1 MEGVVLVGRIVLI
14 LIPLL
19 ALRTIYKRFKRKQQ
33 RLADLAHREKYGG
46 FGGIESIERDGLI
59 VLRSRQ
65 TPELSE
71 NEYSDYLER
80 DSNRDQNFMDL
91 RLILSD
97 IIDDINDDE
106 DTDDEQRRMME
117 LDGRGEWIGENQE
130 GLEQH
135 SVLVAEEEIGSGIT
149 IAETPTDD
157 DMDER
162 LEREGGKSG
171 AVQVTLSWDDY
182 NDLDLHLFCPNG
194 ERIYFN
200 NKISDCGGVL
210 DVDMNVKPVS
220 NNPVENIVWEN
231 IPNPGKYK
239 VGVHFYKHF
248 RKKKSKKTCKFRLRV
263 VVDADSREY
272 QGSITYGQAIQMVTT
287 FTILPRAIKELLE

>member
-1 MEGVVLVGRIVLI
+1 MEGVVLVGRIALI

-19 ALRTIYKRFKRKQQ
+19 ALRSIYKRGKRKQQ

-46 FGGIESIERDGLI
+46 LGEIESVERDGLI

-65 TPELSE
+65 TTELSE

-97 IIDDINDDE
+97 IIGDINDEE
-106 DTDDEQRRMME
+106 DIDDEQRRMME
-117 LDGRGEWIGENQE
+117 LGGRGEWIEDNQE

-200 NKISDCGGVL
+200 NKTSECGGVL

-231 IPNPGKYK
+231 IPHPGKYK

-248 RKKKSKKTCKFRLRV
+248 RKKRSKKTCAFRLRV
-263 VVDADSREY
+263 VVDSDSREY

>member
-1 MEGVVLVGRIVLI
+1 MEDVVLAGRIVLI
-14 LIPLL
+14 LILSL
-19 ALRTIYKRFKRKQQ
+19 ALRTIYKRGKKKQQ
-33 RLADLAHREKYGG
+33 RLADIAHREKYGG
-46 FGGIESIERDGLI
+46 VGKIESIERDGLI

-65 TPELSE
+65 TTELSE
-71 NEYSDYLER
+71 NEYSNYLER

-97 IIDDINDDE
+97 IIDDINDEE
-106 DTDDEQRRMME
+106 DIDDEQRRMME
-117 LDGRGEWIGENQE
+117 LDGRGEWIEDNQE
-130 GLEQH
+130 ELEQH
-135 SVLVAEEEIGSGIT
+135 SALVAEEEIGSGIT

-182 NDLDLHLFCPNG
+182 NDLDLHLFCPDG

-200 NKISDCGGVL
+200 NKTSNCGGVL

-248 RKKKSKKTCKFRLRV
+248 RKKRSKKTCQFRLRV
-263 VVDADSREY
+263 VIDSDSREY

-287 FTILPRAIKELLE
+287 FTILPRAIK

>member
-1 MEGVVLVGRIVLI
+1 MEGIVIAGGIALI
-14 LIPLL
+14 LISSLV
-19 ALRTIYKRFKRKQQ
+19 LRSIYMRIKRKHQ
-33 RLADLAHREKYGG
+33 RLADLAHHQKYGG
-46 FGGIESIERDGLI
+46 FESIESVERDGLM

-65 TPELSE
+65 TTELSE
-71 NEYSDYLER
+71 DEYSDYLER
-80 DSNRDQNFMDL
+80 DSHRDQNFVDL

-97 IIDDINDDE
+97 IIEDINDE
-106 DTDDEQRRMME
+106 QEIDDEQRRIME
-117 LDGRGEWIGENQE
+117 LDGRGEWIEENQE

-149 IAETPTDD
+149 IAEAPIDD

-162 LEREGGKSG
+162 LMREGGKSG

-182 NDLDLHLFCPNG
+182 NDLDLHLFCPDG

-200 NKISDCGGVL
+200 NKISECGGIL

-231 IPNPGKYK
+231 IPAPGKYK
-239 VGVHFYKHF
+239 VGVHFYKHY
-248 RKKKSKKTCKFRLRV
+248 RKKRSKKTCKFRLRV
-263 VVDADSREY
+263 VVDDNSREY

-287 FTILPRAIKELLE
+287 FTIIPRAIKE

>member
-1 MEGVVLVGRIVLI
+1 MEDVVLVGRIVLI
-14 LIPLL
+14 LILSL
-19 ALRTIYKRFKRKQQ
+19 ALRTIYKRGKKKQQ
-33 RLADLAHREKYGG
+33 RLADIAHREKYGG
-46 FGGIESIERDGLI
+46 VGKIESIERDGLI

-65 TPELSE
+65 TTELSE
-71 NEYSDYLER
+71 NEYSNYLER

-97 IIDDINDDE
+97 IIDDINDEE
-106 DTDDEQRRMME
+106 DIDDEQRRMME
-117 LDGRGEWIGENQE
+117 LDGRGEWIEDNQE
-130 GLEQH
+130 ELEQH
-135 SVLVAEEEIGSGIT
+135 SALVAEEEIGSGIT

-182 NDLDLHLFCPNG
+182 NDLDLHLFCPDG

-200 NKISDCGGVL
+200 NKTSNCGGVL

-248 RKKKSKKTCKFRLRV
+248 RKKRSKKTCQFRLRV
-263 VVDADSREY
+263 VIDSDSREY

-287 FTILPRAIKELLE
+287 FTILPRAIK

>member
-1 MEGVVLVGRIVLI
+1 MEGVVLAGRIALI

-19 ALRTIYKRFKRKQQ
+19 ALRTIYKRIKRKQQ

-46 FGGIESIERDGLI
+46 FGEIESIERDGLI

-106 DTDDEQRRMME
+106 DTDDEQHRMME
-117 LDGRGEWIGENQE
+117 LDGRGEWIEENQE

-200 NKISDCGGVL
+200 NKTSDCGGVL

-231 IPNPGKYK
+231 IPAPGKYK

-287 FTILPRAIKELLE
+287 FAILPRAIKEL

>member
-1 MEGVVLVGRIVLI
+1 MEGVVLAGRIALI

-19 ALRTIYKRFKRKQQ
+19 ALRTIYKRIKKNQQ

-46 FGGIESIERDGLI
+46 LGKIESIERDGLI

-65 TPELSE
+65 TTELSE

-80 DSNRDQNFMDL
+80 DSDRNQNFMDL

-97 IIDDINDDE
+97 IIDDIDDE
-106 DTDDEQRRMME
+106 EDIGDEQRRTME

-231 IPNPGKYK
+231 IPTPGKYK

-263 VVDADSREY
+263 VVDSDSREY

-287 FTILPRAIKELLE
+287 FTILPRAIKE

>member
-1 MEGVVLVGRIVLI
+1 MEGVVIAGGIALI
-14 LIPLL
+14 LVSSL
-19 ALRTIYKRFKRKQQ
+19 ALRSIYMRIKRKHQ
-33 RLADLAHREKYGG
+33 RLSDLAHHQKYGA
-46 FGGIESIERDGLI
+46 FESIESVERDGLM

-65 TPELSE
+65 TTELSE
-71 NEYSDYLER
+71 DEYSDYLER
-80 DSNRDQNFMDL
+80 DSHRDQNFVDL

-97 IIDDINDDE
+97 IIEDINDE
-106 DTDDEQRRMME
+106 QEIDDEQRRIME
-117 LDGRGEWIGENQE
+117 LDGRGEWIEENQE

-149 IAETPTDD
+149 IAEAPIDD

-162 LEREGGKSG
+162 LMREGGKSG

-182 NDLDLHLFCPNG
+182 NDLDLHLFCPDG

-200 NKISDCGGVL
+200 NKNSDCGGVL

-231 IPNPGKYK
+231 IPTPGKYK

-248 RKKKSKKTCKFRLRV
+248 RKKRSKKTCKFRLRV

-287 FTILPRAIKELLE
+287 FTILPRAIKE

>member
-1 MEGVVLVGRIVLI
+1 MEGVVLAGRIALI

-19 ALRTIYKRFKRKQQ
+19 ALRTIYKRIKKNQQ

-46 FGGIESIERDGLI
+46 LGKIESVERDGLI

-65 TPELSE
+65 TTELSE

-80 DSNRDQNFMDL
+80 DSDRNQNFMDL

-97 IIDDINDDE
+97 IIDDIDDE
-106 DTDDEQRRMME
+106 EDIGDEQRRTME
-117 LDGRGEWIGENQE
+117 LDGRGEWIGENQD

-220 NNPVENIVWEN
+220 NNPVENIVWEK

-287 FTILPRAIKELLE
+287 FTILPRAIK

>member
-1 MEGVVLVGRIVLI
+1 MEGIVIAGRIALI

-19 ALRTIYKRFKRKQQ
+19 VLRSIYKRFQRKQQ
-33 RLADLAHREKYGG
+33 RLADLAYRQKYGA
-46 FGGIESIERDGLI
+46 FGSIESVERDGLM

-65 TPELSE
+65 TTELSE
-71 NEYSDYLER
+71 DEYSDYLER
-80 DSNRDQNFMDL
+80 DSHRDQNFVDL

-97 IIDDINDDE
+97 IIEDINDE
-106 DTDDEQRRMME
+106 QEIDDEQRRIME
-117 LDGRGEWIGENQE
+117 LDGRGEWIEENQE

-149 IAETPTDD
+149 IAEAPIDD

-162 LEREGGKSG
+162 LIREGGKSG

-182 NDLDLHLFCPNG
+182 NDLDLHLFCPDG

-200 NKISDCGGVL
+200 NKTSECGGEL

-231 IPNPGKYK
+231 IPTPGK
-239 VGVHFYKHF
+239 
-248 RKKKSKKTCKFRLRV
+248 
-263 VVDADSREY
+263 
-272 QGSITYGQAIQMVTT
+272 
-287 FTILPRAIKELLE
+287 

>member
-1 MEGVVLVGRIVLI
+1 MEGVVLAGRIALI

-19 ALRTIYKRFKRKQQ
+19 ALRTIYKRIKRKQQ

-46 FGGIESIERDGLI
+46 FGEIESIERDGLI

-65 TPELSE
+65 TTELSE

-106 DTDDEQRRMME
+106 DTDDEQHRMME
-117 LDGRGEWIGENQE
+117 LDGRGEWIEENQE

-200 NKISDCGGVL
+200 NKTSDCGGVL

-231 IPNPGKYK
+231 IPAPGKYK

>member
-1 MEGVVLVGRIVLI
+1 MEGVVLAGRIALI

-19 ALRTIYKRFKRKQQ
+19 ALRTIYKRIKRKQQ

-46 FGGIESIERDGLI
+46 FGEIESIERDGLI

-65 TPELSE
+65 TTELSE

-106 DTDDEQRRMME
+106 DTDDEQHRMME
-117 LDGRGEWIGENQE
+117 LDGRGEWIEENQE

-200 NKISDCGGVL
+200 NKTSDCGGVL

-231 IPNPGKYK
+231 IPAPGKYK

-287 FTILPRAIKELLE
+287 FAILPRAIKEL

>member
-1 MEGVVLVGRIVLI
+1 MEGVVLAGRIALI
-14 LIPLL
+14 LILLL
-19 ALRTIYKRFKRKQQ
+19 ALRTIYKKDKNKQQ
-33 RLADLAHREKYGG
+33 RLADIAHREKYGG
-46 FGGIESIERDGLI
+46 VGKIESIERDGLI

-65 TPELSE
+65 TTELSE
-71 NEYSDYLER
+71 NEYSNYLER

-97 IIDDINDDE
+97 IIVDINDDE
-106 DTDDEQRRMME
+106 DIDDEQRRMME
-117 LDGRGEWIGENQE
+117 LDGRGEWIEDNQE
-130 GLEQH
+130 ELEQH
-135 SVLVAEEEIGSGIT
+135 SALVAEEEIGSGIT

-182 NDLDLHLFCPNG
+182 NDLDLHLFCPDG

-200 NKISDCGGVL
+200 NKTSNCGGVL

-248 RKKKSKKTCKFRLRV
+248 RKKRSKKTCQFRLRV
-263 VVDADSREY
+263 VVDSDSREY

>member
-1 MEGVVLVGRIVLI
+1 MEDVVLAGRIILI
-14 LIPLL
+14 LILLL
-19 ALRTIYKRFKRKQQ
+19 ALRTIYKRGKSKQQ
-33 RLADLAHREKYGG
+33 RLADIAHREKYGG
-46 FGGIESIERDGLI
+46 VGEIESIERDGLI

-65 TPELSE
+65 TAELSE
-71 NEYSDYLER
+71 NEYSNYLER

-97 IIDDINDDE
+97 IIDDINDEE
-106 DTDDEQRRMME
+106 DIDDEQRRMME
-117 LDGRGEWIGENQE
+117 LDGRGEWIEENQE
-130 GLEQH
+130 ELEQH
-135 SVLVAEEEIGSGIT
+135 SALVAEEEIGSGIT

-182 NDLDLHLFCPNG
+182 NDLDLHLFCPDG

-200 NKISDCGGVL
+200 NKTSNCGGVL

-220 NNPVENIVWEN
+220 NNPVENIVWES

-248 RKKKSKKTCKFRLRV
+248 RKKRSKKTCQFRLRV
-263 VVDADSREY
+263 VIDSDTREY

-287 FTILPRAIKELLE
+287 FTILPRAIK

>member
-1 MEGVVLVGRIVLI
+1 MEGVVLAGRIALI

-19 ALRTIYKRFKRKQQ
+19 ALRTIYKRIKRKQQ

-46 FGGIESIERDGLI
+46 FGEIESIERDGLI

-65 TPELSE
+65 TTELSE

-106 DTDDEQRRMME
+106 DTDDEQHRMME
-117 LDGRGEWIGENQE
+117 LDGRGEWIEENQE

-287 FTILPRAIKELLE
+287 FAILPRAIKEL

>member
-1 MEGVVLVGRIVLI
+1 MEGVVIAGVIALI
-14 LIPLL
+14 LISSL
-19 ALRTIYKRFKRKQQ
+19 ALRSIYMRIKRKHQ
-33 RLADLAHREKYGG
+33 RLADLAHRQKYGG
-46 FGGIESIERDGLI
+46 FESIESVERDGLM

-65 TPELSE
+65 TTELSE
-71 NEYSDYLER
+71 DEYSDYLER
-80 DSNRDQNFMDL
+80 DSHRDQNFMDL

-97 IIDDINDDE
+97 IIEDIDDE
-106 DTDDEQRRMME
+106 EVSDDEQHRMME
-117 LDGRGEWIGENQE
+117 LDGRGEWIEENQE
-130 GLEQH
+130 GLQQH

-200 NKISDCGGVL
+200 NKTSDCGGVL

-231 IPNPGKYK
+231 IPTPGKYK

-272 QGSITYGQAIQMVTT
+272 QGSIIYGQAIQMVTT
-287 FTILPRAIKELLE
+287 FTILPRAIKEL

>member
-1 MEGVVLVGRIVLI
+1 MEGVVLAGRIALI

-19 ALRTIYKRFKRKQQ
+19 ALRTIYKRIKRKQQ

-46 FGGIESIERDGLI
+46 FGEIESIERDGLI

-65 TPELSE
+65 TTELSE

-80 DSNRDQNFMDL
+80 DSNRDQNFIDL

-106 DTDDEQRRMME
+106 DTDDEQHRMME
-117 LDGRGEWIGENQE
+117 LDGRGEWIEENQE

-200 NKISDCGGVL
+200 NKTSDCGGVL

-231 IPNPGKYK
+231 IPAPGKYK

-287 FTILPRAIKELLE
+287 FTILPRAIKE

>member
-1 MEGVVLVGRIVLI
+1 MEGVVLAGRIALI
-14 LIPLL
+14 LILLL
-19 ALRTIYKRFKRKQQ
+19 ALRTIYKKDKNKQQ
-33 RLADLAHREKYGG
+33 RLADIAHREKYGG
-46 FGGIESIERDGLI
+46 VGEIESIERDGLI

-65 TPELSE
+65 TTELSE
-71 NEYSDYLER
+71 NEYSNYLER

-97 IIDDINDDE
+97 IIVDINDDE
-106 DTDDEQRRMME
+106 DIDDEQRRMME
-117 LDGRGEWIGENQE
+117 LDGRGEWIEDNQE
-130 GLEQH
+130 ELEQH
-135 SVLVAEEEIGSGIT
+135 SALVAEEEIGSGIT

-182 NDLDLHLFCPNG
+182 NDLDLHLFCPDG

-200 NKISDCGGVL
+200 NKTSNCGGVL

-248 RKKKSKKTCKFRLRV
+248 RKKRSKKTCQFRLRV
-263 VVDADSREY
+263 VVDSDSREY

>member
-1 MEGVVLVGRIVLI
+1 MEGVVLAGRIALI

-19 ALRTIYKRFKRKQQ
+19 ALRTIYKRIKRKQQ

-46 FGGIESIERDGLI
+46 FGEIESIERDGLI

-65 TPELSE
+65 TTELSE

-106 DTDDEQRRMME
+106 DTDDEQHRMME
-117 LDGRGEWIGENQE
+117 LDGRGEWIEENQE

-200 NKISDCGGVL
+200 NKTSDCGGVL

-231 IPNPGKYK
+231 IPTPGKYK

-248 RKKKSKKTCKFRLRV
+248 RKKRSKKTCKFRLRV

-287 FTILPRAIKELLE
+287 FAILPRAIKEL

>member
-1 MEGVVLVGRIVLI
+1 MEGVVLAGRIALI
-14 LIPLL
+14 LILLL
-19 ALRTIYKRFKRKQQ
+19 ALRTIYKKDKNKQQ
-33 RLADLAHREKYGG
+33 RLADIAHREKYGG
-46 FGGIESIERDGLI
+46 VGEIESIERDGLI

-65 TPELSE
+65 TTELSE
-71 NEYSDYLER
+71 NEYSNYLER

-97 IIDDINDDE
+97 IIVDINDDE
-106 DTDDEQRRMME
+106 DIDDEQRRMME
-117 LDGRGEWIGENQE
+117 LDGRGEWIEENQE
-130 GLEQH
+130 ELEQH
-135 SVLVAEEEIGSGIT
+135 SALVAEEEIGSGIT

-182 NDLDLHLFCPNG
+182 NDLDLHLFCPDG

-200 NKISDCGGVL
+200 NKTSNCGGVL

-248 RKKKSKKTCKFRLRV
+248 RKKRSKKTCQFRLRV
-263 VVDADSREY
+263 VVDSDSREY

>member
-1 MEGVVLVGRIVLI
+1 MEDVVLAGRIVLI
-14 LIPLL
+14 LILSL
-19 ALRTIYKRFKRKQQ
+19 ALRTIYKKGKKKQQ
-33 RLADLAHREKYGG
+33 RLADIAHRDKYGG
-46 FGGIESIERDGLI
+46 VGEIESIERDGLI

-65 TPELSE
+65 TTELSE
-71 NEYSDYLER
+71 NEYSNYLER

-97 IIDDINDDE
+97 IIDDINDEE
-106 DTDDEQRRMME
+106 DLDDEQRRMME
-117 LDGRGEWIGENQE
+117 LDGRGEWIEENQE
-130 GLEQH
+130 ELEQH
-135 SVLVAEEEIGSGIT
+135 SALVAEEEIGSGIT

-182 NDLDLHLFCPNG
+182 NDLDLHLFCPDG

-200 NKISDCGGVL
+200 NKTSNCGGVL

-248 RKKKSKKTCKFRLRV
+248 RKKRSKKTCQFRLRV
-263 VVDADSREY
+263 VIDSDSREY

-287 FTILPRAIKELLE
+287 FTILPRAIK

>member
-33 RLADLAHREKYGG
+33 RLADIAHREKYGG
-46 FGGIESIERDGLI
+46 FGEIESIERDGLI

>member
-1 MEGVVLVGRIVLI
+1 MEGVVLAGRIALI

-19 ALRTIYKRFKRKQQ
+19 ALRTIYKRIKKNQQ

-46 FGGIESIERDGLI
+46 LGKIESIERDGLI

-65 TPELSE
+65 TTELSE

-80 DSNRDQNFMDL
+80 DSDRNQNFMDL

-97 IIDDINDDE
+97 IIDDIDDE
-106 DTDDEQRRMME
+106 EDIGDEQRRTME

-182 NDLDLHLFCPNG
+182 NDLDLHLFCPDG

-200 NKISDCGGVL
+200 NKTSNCGGVL

-220 NNPVENIVWEN
+220 NNPVENIVWES

-248 RKKKSKKTCKFRLRV
+248 RKKRSKKTCQFRLRV
-263 VVDADSREY
+263 VVDDDSREY

>member
-1 MEGVVLVGRIVLI
+1 MEGVVLAGRIALI
-14 LIPLL
+14 LILLL
-19 ALRTIYKRFKRKQQ
+19 ALRTIYKKDKNKQQ
-33 RLADLAHREKYGG
+33 RLADIAHREKYGG
-46 FGGIESIERDGLI
+46 VGKIESIERDGLI

-65 TPELSE
+65 TTELSE
-71 NEYSDYLER
+71 NEYSNYLER

-97 IIDDINDDE
+97 IIVDINDDE
-106 DTDDEQRRMME
+106 DIDDEQRRMME
-117 LDGRGEWIGENQE
+117 LDGRGEWIEENQE
-130 GLEQH
+130 ELEQH
-135 SVLVAEEEIGSGIT
+135 SALVAAAEIGRGIT

-182 NDLDLHLFCPNG
+182 NDLDLHLFCPDG

-200 NKISDCGGVL
+200 NKTSNCGGVL

-248 RKKKSKKTCKFRLRV
+248 RKKRSKKTCQFRLRV
-263 VVDADSREY
+263 VVDSDSREY

>member
-1 MEGVVLVGRIVLI
+1 MEDVVLAGRITLI
-14 LIPLL
+14 LILSL
-19 ALRTIYKRFKRKQQ
+19 ALRTIYKRGKKKQQ
-33 RLADLAHREKYGG
+33 RLADIAHREKYGG
-46 FGGIESIERDGLI
+46 VGEIESIERDGLI

-65 TPELSE
+65 TAELSE
-71 NEYSDYLER
+71 NEYSNYLER

-97 IIDDINDDE
+97 IIDDINDEE
-106 DTDDEQRRMME
+106 DIDDEQRRMME
-117 LDGRGEWIGENQE
+117 LDGRGEWIEDNQE
-130 GLEQH
+130 ELEQH
-135 SVLVAEEEIGSGIT
+135 SALVAEEEIGSGIT

-182 NDLDLHLFCPNG
+182 NDLDLHLFCPDG

-200 NKISDCGGVL
+200 NKTSNCGGVL

-220 NNPVENIVWEN
+220 NNPVENIVWES

-248 RKKKSKKTCKFRLRV
+248 RKKRSKKTCQFRLRV
-263 VVDADSREY
+263 VVDSDSREY

-287 FTILPRAIKELLE
+287 FTILPRAIK